1 MKHLILGFL
10 LGIVFKI
17 YDDLIDFKLD
27 VRQEYVDFS
36 CFTFISLIV
45 ILCHDPS
52 FCITSFAICLL
63 TFVMDKYYTCK
74 LKENFEDSTQKNLEG
89 MNDTLWLY
97 TLFITGVGVMYH
109 ACTSVFTITIKSFT
123 FVFHMILSL
132 AIVFLD
138 IYLTPEHASTTKLRA
153 RVGVL
158 ILLCFLLWAMLP
170 YAAYFYDA
178 AFSVMGVFIG
188 FLIASISFLLLH
200 QNGML
205 PVKN

>member
-36 CFTFISLIV
+36 RFTMISLIV

-52 FCITSFAICLL
+52 FCITFFAICLL
-63 TFVMDKYYTCK
+63 TIVMDKYYTCK

-89 MNDTLWLY
+89 MNDPLWY
-97 TLFITGVGVMYH
+97 YSMFISVAGVLYH
-109 ACTSVFTITIKSFT
+109 ACTSVFSITIKSFT
-123 FVFHMILSL
+123 FVFHMILNL
-132 AIVFLD
+132 ALMFLD
-138 IYLTPEHASTTKLRA
+138 IYFTPEHASPTKLRA
-153 RVGVL
+153 RVVVL
-158 ILLCFLLWAMLP
+158 ILLCSLLWAMLP

-178 AFSVMGVFIG
+178 AFSMMGVYIG
-188 FLIASISFLLLH
+188 GLFVSISFLLLH